1 MPDTDNAVAVGFA
14 VQAALASRIQ
24 TNSIAPALLAMYE
37 AGRGAARM
45 DLHAV
50 SVKEMEGVRSA
61 FPAFWEVYAAIT
73 GEHNGRS
80 AEELYKVLAAEQRHA
95 IDRMRSMFTMGYLEA
110 IAVAR

>member
-37 AGRGAARM
+37 AGRGAGRL
-45 DLHAV
+45 DLDSVTRRDREAV
-50 SVKEMEGVRSA
+50 RGA
-61 FPAFWEVYAAIT
+61 FPAFWDVYAVIQGHGDSEESEA
-73 GEHNGRS
+73 EFRQASPVVHNNI
-80 AEELYKVLAAEQRHA
+80 E
-95 IDRMRSMFTMGYLEA
+95 RMRSMFSMGYLEA